1 MDGDV
6 LYPAGMFGR
15 PPAAGSEN
23 IPLQDRDM
31 QPGELIRAAPERF
44 AAADISD
51 FPWTEIDVSDD
62 VAGARETVLPQLDPI
77 Q

>member
-1 MDGDV
+1 
-6 LYPAGMFGR
+6 
-15 PPAAGSEN
+15 
-23 IPLQDRDM
+23 M

-62 VAGARETVLPQLDPI
+62 VAGARETVPAARPDPVSTSLTHGLPHCPLLTDSARCCRIAQ
-77 Q
+77 